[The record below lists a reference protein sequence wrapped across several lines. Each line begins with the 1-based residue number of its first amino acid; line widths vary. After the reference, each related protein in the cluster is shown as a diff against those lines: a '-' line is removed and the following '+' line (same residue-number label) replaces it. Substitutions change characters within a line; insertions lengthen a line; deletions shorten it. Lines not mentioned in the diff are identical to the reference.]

1 MRILS
6 VLLASLSA
14 SLLSLPALAQWQLV
28 NEQSQFHF
36 ISIKKDTVAET
47 HLFKQLSGAVDKQGK
62 VIFTVDLNSVETN
75 IPIRNQRMTEFLFNT
90 ATFATATFSTNVDTA
105 LLASLKAG
113 ESTELELTG
122 TVDLHGI
129 QQPITSKVLVL
140 KKHNGDLFVVNQ
152 QPIIINAQSYNLT
165 GGVNKLKE
173 LASLPSISFAVP
185 VTFNLTFTQQ

>member
-1 MRILS
+1 ML
-6 VLLASLSA
+6 
-14 SLLSLPALAQWQLV
+14 
-28 NEQSQFHF
+28 
-36 ISIKKDTVAET
+36 
-47 HLFKQLSGAVDKQGK
+47 GAVDKQVK